1 VQQLQGVV
9 DVGVLDHDAVFWFG
23 DLNYRIDMPVPQE
36 EVFEKVASFANLNIC
51 FNTFAESLV
60 CELRVTLRAC

>member
-51 FNTFAESLV
+51 FNT
-60 CELRVTLRAC
+60 C

>member
-1 VQQLQGVV
+1 VQQLQGAVV

-36 EVFEKVASFANLNIC
+36 EVFEKVRASFKSQFL
-51 FNTFAESLV
+51 
-60 CELRVTLRAC
+60 